1 MNEYSKMLLESAKR
15 VYEVVKKPKMTD
27 ENKMLIAS
35 ANTLAQTTKTAIQLE
50 LLQYKSDITGRNTTQ
65 MIHKVNK

>member
-15 VYEVVKKPKMTD
+15 VYEVVKKPEMTD

-50 LLQYKSDITGRNTTQ
+50 LIQNNAYYSKRHTDEI
-65 MIHKVNK
+65 IHKVNK